1 MEKPLKFCLA
11 ALLRRE
17 RFFRSAIISVEFS
30 LKHGILRTNRTKG
43 DGPMSEPAIGQILSN
58 HLETH
63 GGNCRKTSLHG
74 DSILN
79 WADAKKTNN
88 V

>member
-1 MEKPLKFCLA
+1 
-11 ALLRRE
+11 
-17 RFFRSAIISVEFS
+17 
-30 LKHGILRTNRTKG
+30 
-43 DGPMSEPAIGQILSN
+43 MSEPAIGQILSN